1 MAETKERLQRCFSA
15 VFPALPHGEIVNA
28 SPATIAAWDSVA
40 GVTLFAVVEEEF
52 ALEID
57 VQEMKDLLSFAS
69 LLRYLEKQP
78 LQNGT

>member
-15 VFPALPHGEIVNA
+15 VFPTLPPDEIVNA

-69 LLRYLEKQP
+69 LLKYLEKQP
-78 LQNGT
+78 LQNGA

>member
-15 VFPALPHGEIVNA
+15 VFPALPSAEIVNA

-57 VQEMKDLLSFAS
+57 VQEMKDLLSFPS
-69 LLRYLEKQP
+69 LLQYLERHSQS
-78 LQNGT
+78 GM

>member
-15 VFPALPHGEIVNA
+15 VFPALPPGEIVNA
-28 SPATIAAWDSVA
+28 SPTTIAAWDSVA

-69 LLRYLEKQP
+69 LLKYLEKQP

>member
-15 VFPALPHGEIVNA
+15 VFPALLPDEIVNA

-69 LLRYLEKQP
+69 LLKYLEKQP
-78 LQNGT
+78 LRNGA

>member
-15 VFPALPHGEIVNA
+15 VFPALAPGEIANA

-69 LLRYLEKQP
+69 LLKYLEKQP
-78 LQNGT
+78 LQNGA